1 MSLIQHKYI
10 YAISPA
16 PLNPL
21 FLFLTRPTKM
31 DDDDSNSKMGEK
43 YKWEM
48 DPYLAAV
55 VNTSG
60 KYKCSLKVVNT
71 SGQ

>member
-1 MSLIQHKYI
+1 M
-10 YAISPA
+10 
-16 PLNPL
+16 L
-21 FLFLTRPTKM
+21 FPKLLSIFFFYFFPDYLKWPTKM

-55 VNTSG
+55 VNISG
-60 KYKCSLKVVNT
+60 KY
-71 SGQ
+71 

>member
-1 MSLIQHKYI
+1 
-10 YAISPA
+10 
-16 PLNPL
+16 
-21 FLFLTRPTKM
+21 M

-60 KYKCSLKVVNT
+60 KYKWSITVVNT